1 LLGNA
6 FVDYESAPVPP
17 TGMPTHE
24 ITPAAPK
31 HEKELFTGPP
41 ATQDVTVTSAG
52 QALEGE
58 ESLEP
63 TEEEYKTLRK

>member
-1 LLGNA
+1 MAGNA
-6 FVDYESAPVPP
+6 MLDYESAPVPP
-17 TGMPTHE
+17 SGLPTHE
-24 ITPAAPK
+24 ISPAPVK
-31 HEKELFTGPP
+31 SEKELFTGPP

-52 QALEGE
+52 QNGE

>member
-1 LLGNA
+1 ML
-6 FVDYESAPVPP
+6 DYESAPVPP
-17 TGMPTHE
+17 TGLPTHE
-24 ITPAAPK
+24 ITPAGPK
-31 HEKELFTGPP
+31 HEKELYTGPP

-52 QALEGE
+52 QGGE